1 MHLLQ
6 DLPCSTL
13 CKAARG
19 FVLLRRVFRISIA
32 ADKDAPGFRFEFFH
46 SLTPK
51 QSMRPVSIIR

>member
-19 FVLLRRVFRISIA
+19 FVLLRRVFRIGIA
-32 ADKDAPGFRFEFFH
+32 AEEDAPGLQFQFLHF
-46 SLTPK
+46 LTPK
-51 QSMRPVSIIR
+51 QSMQPVSIIR